1 MIRQQD
7 AHRESRKQAA
17 ASYSRYLGDMRLP
30 AQSTAWYVG
39 KTRLQWERV
48 PPPRRRRRHRRRT
61 RATKVSG
68 TSGGRGTSAA
78 WCLPACLTG
87 ALLPSACFLNP
98 ARHRDDAHG
107 GYPVVRPQQLGRPW
121 SSNKFPRAALHQT
134 MPCHAPQPICTR
146 AWFFFFCW
154 EPVTARAED
163 GRWRFFFGFLIAVQI
178 QRNTPLNPTAF
189 SLLLTL
195 SNRLTDRLAR

>member
-68 TSGGRGTSAA
+68 TIGGRGTSAA
-78 WCLPACLTG
+78 WGLPACLTG

-121 SSNKFPRAALHQT
+121 SSKNFHRAALHQT
-134 MPCHAPQPICTR
+134 MPCHAPLPICTR
-146 AWFFFFCW
+146 AWFFFSAGSQSQHG
-154 EPVTARAED
+154 PRTGAGV
-163 GRWRFFFGFLIAVQI
+163 FLAFLSQCRSNETRHSI
-178 QRNTPLNPTAF
+178 QRLFPF
-189 SLLLTL
+189 FLL
-195 SNRLTDRLAR
+195 SPIG